1 MTLWHAHGGR
11 AGPTLVLLHGLGA
24 NADVWK
30 RFAAAWKGR
39 WIAPDLRGHGRS
51 AHQPP
56 YSYGAHA
63 ADVAD
68 LLSQDEEI
76 FVVGHSMGGVVAM
89 ALASGWYGV
98 RVRHVIAFGV
108 KIRWTGDEVAK
119 LHALARAPARWFDT
133 QAEAVERYLKVSGL
147 SGLLDPSSPEA
158 LSGVREEN
166 GRFRLAADPMINAV
180 AGPDVGAFVAAAKAP
195 VRFAAGSKD
204 QMVTAADMQAFDP
217 DPFIF
222 DGAGHNVHVERPD
235 ALIQLVHTTFS
246 P

>member
-1 MTLWHAHGGR
+1 VKLWHAQGGSG
-11 AGPTLVLLHGLGA
+11 GPTLVLLHGLGA

-30 RFAAAWKGR
+30 KFASLWEGR

-63 ADVAD
+63 ADVAA

-76 FVVGHSMGGVVAM
+76 FVVGHSMGGVIAM
-89 ALASGWYGV
+89 ALASGWYGI
-98 RVRHVIAFGV
+98 RVRSVVAFGV

-119 LHALARAPARWFDT
+119 LHALARAQARWFDT

-147 SGLLDPSSPEA
+147 IGLLDPSSAEA
-158 LSGVREEN
+158 LSGVCEEN

-180 AGPDVGAFVAAAKAP
+180 AGPDIAAFVAAAKSP

-204 QMVTAADMQAFDP
+204 PMVSAADMQAFDP
-217 DPFIF
+217 NPFIF
-222 DGAGHNVHVERPD
+222 DGAGHNVHVEQPE
-235 ALIQLVHTTFS
+235 ALMHFVRTMIAD
-246 P
+246 